1 MKYMG
6 GKSRLVNV
14 IVPIL
19 NSIAL
24 LENIDTYYEPFCGG
38 CAIAEHVNIK
48 HKHCSDS
55 NKGLIELLNLIKSLD
70 TEEQFRDTFK
80 FHNKEDFYNIKH
92 NVSEDTWL
100 YVYNALYFG
109 YKGVLNKEKLSYFN
123 YYDYDNLI
131 RILINESKMLKT
143 IEDIHYENFFNL
155 KLNNSLIY
163 LDPPY
168 EGTSTYSSNKE
179 NLTDYRA
186 RDKKI
191 IELAQ
196 NNIVLISEYNMNESL
211 FKEVYSKELYK
222 HLQQSAEKA
231 KESTVIQD
239 KLFVVRGG
247 YKVDEYF
254 GDDIDF

>member
-1 MKYMG
+1 MG

-55 NKGLIELLNLIKSLD
+55 NKGLIELLNLIKSLN

-80 FHNKEDFYNIKH
+80 YHTKEDFDYIKH

-100 YVYNALYFG
+100 YVYNAIFFG
-109 YKGVLNKEKLSYFN
+109 YKGVLNRHRNTYFVQWDSY
-123 YYDYDNLI
+123 DSVI
-131 RILINESKMLKT
+131 KILMRESELLKT
-143 IEDIHYENFFNL
+143 IEDIHCANFMDL
-155 KLNNSLIY
+155 ELNNCLIY

-168 EGTSTYSSNKE
+168 ENTHTYTCNKD
-179 NLTDYRA
+179 NLTDFRA

-191 IELAQ
+191 VELAQ
-196 NNIVLISEYNMNESL
+196 NNIVLISEYNMDKSL
-211 FKEVYSKELYK
+211 FKEVCSKELQK
-222 HLQQSAEKA
+222 CILQSSDKA
-231 KESTVIQD
+231 KNSTVVQD

-254 GDDIDF
+254 GDDVDF

>member
-19 NSIAL
+19 NNIAL

-80 FHNKEDFYNIKH
+80 FHTKEQFYDIKH

-100 YVYNALYFG
+100 YVYNALFFG
-109 YKGVLNKEKLSYFN
+109 YKGTLNKHKSSYFKHLE
-123 YYDYDNLI
+123 YDNLI
-131 RILINESKMLKT
+131 KILMNEHEMLKT
-143 IEDIHYENFFNL
+143 IEDIHCANFMNL
-155 KLNNSLIY
+155 ELNNHLIY

-168 EGTSTYSSNKE
+168 ENTSTYTCNKD
-179 NLTDYRA
+179 NLVDFRA

-211 FKEVYSKELYK
+211 FKEVCSKELRK
-222 HLQQSAEKA
+222 CMQNSNDAA
-231 KESTVIQD
+231 KESTVVQD

-247 YKVDEYF
+247 YKVDDYF
-254 GDDIDF
+254 GDDVDF